1 MARRHSHVK
10 PRKKNYFL
18 RFLTIIIVLA
28 LLAVAASN
36 ISIFAEHLKN
46 IPVMGEVVD
55 ILDFSKNDS
64 EPNYIPVDEDTP
76 LSDAPLTQSVRIF
89 FDSQSTDSGS
99 PAYMIRD
106 GVSPRRLEFILYNV
120 YDFDIEALTESL
132 SGLDFIKDVYRTT
145 VLDDSMR
152 TFTVELSKDIS
163 YTASEYNS
171 EGYIDLTLTQTG
183 NDSDDTIY
191 IVRSASGKMN
201 EDMASLCES
210 VSDFSPSIVK
220 TQSGKYCIV
229 AGACSTEEEAD
240 DLLSYLDDDFYIEEC
255 TIFSNPE

>member
-1 MARRHSHVK
+1 MPRHHSHVK
-10 PRKKNYFL
+10 PKKRNYFL

-28 LLAVAASN
+28 LLTIAASN
-36 ISIFAEHLKN
+36 INILAEPLKN
-46 IPVMGEVVD
+46 IPAMGEFIN
-55 ILDFSKNDS
+55 ILDFSKSNPEPDS
-64 EPNYIPVDEDTP
+64 TP
-76 LSDAPLTQSVRIF
+76 ERDDSSPSEAPLTQSVRIH
-89 FDSQSTDSGS
+89 FDSKSTDSGS

-106 GVSPRRLEFILYNV
+106 GVSPRRLEFTLYNV

-132 SGLDFIKDVYRTT
+132 AQLDFVKDVYRTT

-152 TFTVELSKDIS
+152 AFTVELSKDIS

-171 EGYIDLTLTQTG
+171 DGYIDLTLTQTG

-191 IVRSASGKMN
+191 IVRSASGRMN

-220 TQSGKYCIV
+220 TQSDEYCIV
-229 AGACSTEEEAD
+229 AGACSTEDEAD